1 MLLNTSSQSFK
12 CQLQSIIRR
21 TPLLKILITES
32 LYNLLKEKHLVKFG
46 SFSGV
51 ARLVVNYLSMPVS
64 CKYIA
69 FEAFIINRPFGHLRM
84 AANILGR
91 NGEAPASAEG
101 QKDGEHDAAM
111 EEEKL
116 IGTIAWRASQPRR
129 TGRCGAWA
137 VRSVV
142 RGDSVSDK
150 GAGFG
155 RQNGSDSAS

>member
-1 MLLNTSSQSFK
+1 MLEKERHNMLLSELQVPASKHHQKDSPTKDSHYREPIQSSK
-12 CQLQSIIRR
+12 REI
-21 TPLLKILITES
+21 
-32 LYNLLKEKHLVKFG
+32 
-46 SFSGV
+46 
-51 ARLVVNYLSMPVS
+51 S